1 MSSINFATLNRSYFG
16 LTSSGASSLFG
27 SLSGSGSLSNTT
39 GLLSDYASIRNGS
52 YSKLLKSYYDKAD
65 SDSSDKTSSSDSTS
79 KADKLTN
86 VQLLSEKDAAKNLKS
101 SAAKLLETGED
112 SLFNKKKV
120 TGEDGKETEEYDTD
134 AIYSAVSDF
143 VKNYNSAVEALGNSG
158 TGSVLD
164 SGNRMVSLTGA
175 MSKNLAKVG
184 ITVGLNN
191 KLSINED
198 TFKKSDMNNVK
209 TLFNGTGS
217 YAYNISSSA
226 SSIANS
232 ASSQLSRLNG
242 GLYTDTGAYGSSYA
256 YSGSLY
262 SSFF

>member
-1 MSSINFATLNRSYFG
+1 MASINFSTFNQSYFG

-27 SLSGSGSLSNTT
+27 SLSGTSSISNTASF
-39 GLLSDYASIRNGS
+39 LSDYASIRNGS
-52 YSKLLKSYYDKAD
+52 YTKLLKSYYNKID
-65 SDSSDKTSSSDSTS
+65 SESNESTSSTNKTDS
-79 KADKLTN
+79 ADKLTN
-86 VQLLSEKDAAKNLKS
+86 AQLLSERDVAKNLKS
-101 SAAKLLETGED
+101 SAAKLLQTGEE
-112 SLFNKKKV
+112 SLFNKKEVKD
-120 TGEDGKETEEYDTD
+120 EDGNVTEEYDTD

-143 VKNYNSAVEALGNSG
+143 VKNYNSTVEALGNSNTSSILNAG
-158 TGSVLD
+158 G
-164 SGNRMVSLTGA
+164 RMVSLTSA
-175 MSKNLAKVG
+175 MAKNLSKVG

-191 KLSINED
+191 KLSLDEKK
-198 TFKKSDMNNVK
+198 FKEADMNTVN

-226 SSIANS
+226 SSIVNS

>member
-1 MSSINFATLNRSYFG
+1 MSSINFSTLNQSFFG
-16 LTSSGASSLFG
+16 LTGSGASTLFG
-27 SLSGSGSLSNTT
+27 SLSASNSLSNTA

-52 YSKLLKSYYDKAD
+52 YSKLLKSYYSKVD
-65 SDSSDKTSSSDSTS
+65 SDSSESTSSASSTTA
-79 KADKLTN
+79 ADKLTN
-86 VQLLSEKDAAKNLKS
+86 TQLLSEKDAAKNLRS
-101 SAAKLLETGED
+101 SAAKLLQTGED
-112 SLFNKKKV
+112 SVFNKKKV
-120 TGEDGKETEEYDTD
+120 TGEDGGTTEEYDTD

-143 VKNYNSAVEALGNSG
+143 VKNYNSTVDALGNSN
-158 TGSVLD
+158 TSSVLN
-164 SGNRMVSLTGA
+164 SGSRMVSLTGA
-175 MSKNLAKVG
+175 MAKNLAKVG
-184 ITVGLNN
+184 ITVGFNN
-191 KLSINED
+191 KLSINEE

-217 YAYNISSSA
+217 YAYSVSSSA